1 MNTDTP
7 SANRAEESSIWSRWL
22 PALDWLRSYRPSY
35 LRADVVAGITLAAYL
50 MPAGIADAS
59 LAGLPPQ
66 AGLYACL
73 FSGLV
78 FWLFCSSRHTVITVT
93 SGLSILM
100 GTSLGAMA
108 EGDSAR
114 YATLAACCALIVAA
128 MSFAAWLARAGS
140 VVAFISET
148 ILVGFKSGLALYL
161 CSTQLPKFF
170 GFSGTHGDFWERSRY
185 FIEHIGETNAAAL
198 TVGLAALALLIA
210 GKIFLKNKPV
220 ALFVVILGIVA
231 ATVFGLHDRGVKVL
245 GEVPQ
250 GLPRPSLPLVTW
262 ADFNEL
268 LPLAM
273 AAFLLGAVETVAIG
287 RMFGAKHGNRLDSNQ
302 EFLALAAAN
311 LAAGLGRGYPVSG
324 GMSQSLVNESAGG
337 KTPLSQLF
345 AASIVLI
352 VVLFLT
358 NLLHDLPQPVLAAIV
373 LVAASGLF
381 KLEAL
386 KRLWRFSRTE
396 FAVAMAALIGVLGSG
411 ILRGVLIGAVLSILL
426 LLRRASKPTMATL
439 GRVPGTD
446 YYGDIARDPQNELI
460 PGILIFRV
468 NSAILYF
475 NCDYI
480 RDQLNTMIEEQ
491 SSPVKLVIWCLGTT
505 PAIDLAGAELIEETQ
520 HELAARGITLLL
532 AEVRGN
538 ARDALHAAGLEKRFG
553 PIVSNMAIGLVI
565 KQWQDGSM
573 SKVSTSATP

>member
-1 MNTDTP
+1 MSAASP
-7 SANRAEESSIWSRWL
+7 SADQPASSVWMRWV
-22 PALDWLRSYRPSY
+22 PALGWLRTYQPAY
-35 LRADVVAGITLAAYL
+35 FRADVVAGITLAAYL

-78 FWLFCSSRHTVITVT
+78 FWLFCSSRHTAITVT

-108 EGDSAR
+108 GGDSAR
-114 YATLAACCALIVAA
+114 YATLAACCALMVAA

-185 FIEHIGETNAAAL
+185 FIEHVGETNATAL

-210 GKIFLKNKPV
+210 GKVFLKNKPV

-231 ATVFGLHDRGVKVL
+231 ATAFGLHDRGVKVL

-250 GLPRPSLPLVTW
+250 GLPRPSMPLVSW

-311 LAAGLGRGYPVSG
+311 LAAGVGQGYPVSG
-324 GMSQSLVNESAGG
+324 GMSQSLVNESGG
-337 KTPLSQLF
+337 AKTPLSQLV
-345 AASIVLI
+345 AAGIMLLVI
-352 VVLFLT
+352 LFLT

-386 KRLWRFSRTE
+386 KRLWRFSHME

-411 ILRGVLIGAVLSILL
+411 ILRGVLIGAILSILL
-426 LLRRASKPTMATL
+426 LLRRASRPTVVAL

-446 YYGDIARDPQNELI
+446 YYGDVVRDPENEIL
-460 PGILIFRV
+460 PGVLIFRV
-468 NSAILYF
+468 DSAVLYF

-480 RDQLNTMIEEQ
+480 RDQVNELIAEQ
-491 SSPVKLVIWCLGTT
+491 PAPVKLVVWCLGTT
-505 PAIDLAGAELIEETQ
+505 PAVDLAGAELIEEMQ
-520 HELAARGITLLL
+520 HDLAGRGITLLL
-532 AEVRGN
+532 AEARGN
-538 ARDALHAAGLEKRFG
+538 VRDALQKAGLEAHFG
-553 PIVSNMAIGLVI
+553 PIVSNMAIGPVI
-565 KQWQDGSM
+565 QQWRQGA
-573 SKVSTSATP
+573 VPEAIVPSTN